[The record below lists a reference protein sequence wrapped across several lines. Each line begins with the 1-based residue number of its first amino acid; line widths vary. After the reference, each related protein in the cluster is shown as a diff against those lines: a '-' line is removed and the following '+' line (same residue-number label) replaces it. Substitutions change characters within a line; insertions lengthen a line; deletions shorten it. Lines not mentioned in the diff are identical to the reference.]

1 MMMMMMM
8 MMKTINN
15 TGDHNKTRINEAKKK
30 KKFGVFNDVDE
41 KSIQLMT
48 MLLRNEVN
56 LELLFLFANRNL
68 HFTEK
73 KEKNE
78 RNKITAEKLTYK
90 KDRHFRNK

>member
-1 MMMMMMM
+1 MMMMMM

-56 LELLFLFANRNL
+56 LELFFYLQ
-68 HFTEK
+68 TEIYTLRK
-73 KEKNE
+73 K
-78 RNKITAEKLTYK
+78 K
-90 KDRHFRNK
+90 KKMKEIR